1 MTAAA
6 TRDDLAGLVT
16 VLTEQA
22 VTQRKWQQEYEA
34 KAAVLT
40 GETRVVFERFAAQAK
55 GTAHAFEVSADMIR
69 KYVSV
74 PWQVMLTLTTTL
86 IAVGPNGR
94 TDSRTHRE
102 PLTEQACLLAVTR
115 LLSEEPDE
123 HGWTLVALR
132 TSP

>member
-1 MTAAA
+1 MG
-6 TRDDLAGLVT
+6 RVT
-16 VLTEQA
+16 PH
-22 VTQRKWQQEYEA
+22 
-34 KAAVLT
+34 
-40 GETRVVFERFAAQAK
+40 RVGDRL
-55 GTAHAFEVSADMIR
+55 
-69 KYVSV
+69 
-74 PWQVMLTLTTTL
+74 MLTLTTTL
-86 IAVGPNGR
+86 ITVGPNGQ